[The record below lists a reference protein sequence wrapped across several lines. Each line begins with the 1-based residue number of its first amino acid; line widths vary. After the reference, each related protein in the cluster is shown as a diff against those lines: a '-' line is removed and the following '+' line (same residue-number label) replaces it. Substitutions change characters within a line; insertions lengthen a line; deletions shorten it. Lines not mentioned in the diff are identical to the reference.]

1 KVVNPPSTPVPRNG
15 RTSGCAAR
23 ISVIRTISTPIAAQP
38 ATFTDQVG
46 HGNAP
51 GGTGHASDA
60 PYRAHAP
67 TAPPAVITASS
78 RTGTRR
84 RRVAAR
90 TSASGPVGATAACPT
105 ASPPPPYRYAT
116 RASRHDSSQV
126 GTVGGTLPRFGNGG
140 PHRRAA
146 TRSRRRH
153 TVPVPGSPRDRPPV
167 GCRNRPAARSAT
179 AADDASNSRSSD
191 ATPACPGPW
200 GHGPESP
207 GAYPRCGQRGGLP
220 AARASP
226 SRWYTYAG
234 RSSTSS

>member
-84 RRVAAR
+84 RPRRRVAAR
-90 TSASGPVGATAACPT
+90 TSASESVGATAACWTP
-105 ASPPPPYRYAT
+105 SPPPPYLYGT
-116 RASRHDSSQV
+116 GASRH
-126 GTVGGTLPRFGNGG
+126 
-140 PHRRAA
+140 
-146 TRSRRRH
+146 
-153 TVPVPGSPRDRPPV
+153 
-167 GCRNRPAARSAT
+167 
-179 AADDASNSRSSD
+179 AS
-191 ATPACPGPW
+191 
-200 GHGPESP
+200 
-207 GAYPRCGQRGGLP
+207 
-220 AARASP
+220 
-226 SRWYTYAG
+226 
-234 RSSTSS
+234 